1 MIMKMKQSRRKFL
14 KRLGAMAGAALVPGL
29 ATEDVLAIPITTH
42 DPITTPDHATKK
54 KVAAKKKAAPKR
66 KVAAKKK
73 AAPKRKVATKKK
85 VAPKRK
91 VATKKKAA
99 TKKNSVTYYDPQYRY
114 HDRPDT
120 PPVVVPEPS
129 TFGLV
134 SIGVAA
140 IALATRHKKNG
151 QEGKG

>member
-1 MIMKMKQSRRKFL
+1 MHTHDKQGGAFMIMKMKKSRRRFL

-29 ATEDVLAIPITTH
+29 ATEDVLAIPITTS
-42 DPITTPDHATKK
+42 DDATKK
-54 KVAAKKKAAPKR
+54 KVAAKKKAAPKK
-66 KVAAKKK
+66 KVAVKKK
-73 AAPKRKVATKKK
+73 AAPKKKI
-85 VAPKRK
+85 
-91 VATKKKAA
+91 
-99 TKKNSVTYYDPQYRY
+99 VTYYDPPYTQ
-114 HDRPDT
+114 
-120 PPVVVPEPS
+120 PPVGVPEPS

>member
-1 MIMKMKQSRRKFL
+1 MHTHDKQGGAFMIMKMKKSRRRFL

-29 ATEDVLAIPITTH
+29 ATEDVLAIPITTS
-42 DPITTPDHATKK
+42 DDATKK
-54 KVAAKKKAAPKR
+54 KVAAKKKAAPKK
-66 KVAAKKK
+66 KVAVKKK
-73 AAPKRKVATKKK
+73 AAPKKK
-85 VAPKRK
+85 VA
-91 VATKKKAA
+91 VKKKAA
-99 TKKNSVTYYDPQYRY
+99 PKKKIVTYYDPPYTQ
-114 HDRPDT
+114 
-120 PPVVVPEPS
+120 PPVGVPEPS